1 MSNPENKD
9 QGKGFEGLQSL
20 GAKSPEVPAPVE
32 RKPERPVLPP
42 AWQDNSSQQTAQ
54 PAPIHSQTAASPW
67 RYWVIGLGILGAIVV
82 LSVWVGNQSSSNGP
96 YSPSSETGYSSVASE
111 STQADPAPEP
121 AMRMP
126 PVGNGLVL
134 GSEQIRYCVYED
146 RRIKGAEKVVNSYNQ
161 WSVDT
166 FNAMV
171 EDYNSRC
178 GHYQYRQG
186 ALTPI
191 EREADQIQ
199 AQLEQEGRERLI
211 DSDAAAADAA
221 QAAADTAALAADA
234 AVASAN
240 ATGSSNNSGSSEAGN
255 YYSGAA
261 AAAAEAAAA
270 AADVAVAAAEA
281 AEATEAAAASDSTDE
296 ASGAS
301 DARGYSASVDPKNLE
316 TCLSG
321 NYPSLCK
328 RSLLTESQK
337 IQVADAE
344 RRENLKTCL
353 SGSYPSLCKRSL
365 LSESEKG
372 RVAEAERRENMRTCI
387 SGSYPSLCKR
397 SLLSDAERVQVDQA
411 ERRENLRTCLTGNY
425 PSLCKRPLL
434 TESERGQ
441 VEEAERRENL
451 RVCLSGNYPSLCK
464 RSLLTDAERTQVA
477 RAEAHH

>member
-82 LSVWVGNQSSSNGP
+82 LSVWVGNQSSSNAP
-96 YSPSSETGYSSVASE
+96 YSPSSATGYSSAASE

-134 GSEQIRYCVYED
+134 TSEQIRYCVYED

-191 EREADQIQ
+191 EREADQIRT
-199 AQLEQEGRERLI
+199 QLEQEGRERLI
-211 DSDAAAADAA
+211 DGDAAAADAA
-221 QAAADTAALAADA
+221 QAAADTAVTAADA
-234 AVASAN
+234 TAAAANAAAAN
-240 ATGSSNNSGSSEAGN
+240 ATSSTDSRAD
-255 YYSGAA
+255 
-261 AAAAEAAAA
+261 
-270 AADVAVAAAEA
+270 ADVWFENIELGSRIGSDLSVLTPTTSFRSMDTIYAVVTT
-281 AEATEAAAASDSTDE
+281 AT
-296 ASGAS
+296 SGGEVAGVLRVRWS
-301 DARGYSASVDPKNLE
+301 YGEDDQTVHEEMKPLQF
-316 TCLSG
+316 SG
-321 NYPSLCK
+321 NGV
-328 RSLLTESQK
+328 TAFQ
-337 IQVADAE
+337 
-344 RRENLKTCL
+344 
-353 SGSYPSLCKRSL
+353 
-365 LSESEKG
+365 
-372 RVAEAERRENMRTCI
+372 I
-387 SGSYPSLCKR
+387 SKPDGWPQGDY
-397 SLLSDAERVQVDQA
+397 RVQVTLDG
-411 ERRENLRTCLTGNY
+411 RETKARTFSVL
-425 PSLCKRPLL
+425 
-434 TESERGQ
+434 
-441 VEEAERRENL
+441 
-451 RVCLSGNYPSLCK
+451 
-464 RSLLTDAERTQVA
+464 
-477 RAEAHH
+477 